1 LDSIVN
7 EWVFVGCYT
16 GESGGEG
23 EGIALLR
30 RHPATG
36 ALTRLGVVARTPS
49 PSFLVQHPARPVL
62 YAVNELDAGTVSA
75 FSVSGDGTV
84 TELAVQPTGGRH
96 PCHLAVTADQ
106 RHLLVANYGSGSVSV
121 HPLDADGAIGER
133 SDLLQLAGS
142 GPVGDRQAGPHA
154 HMVAPDPNGREVLI
168 CDLGSDRVWRSRL
181 DPLSGRLTPPDPAVV
196 TAPGT
201 GPRHLHRAADGVLLL
216 VSELAASLSWYRPGG
231 ALHLAGTVPASTT
244 GADNLPSEL
253 VMGADGRF
261 VYVGNRGPDT
271 VSAFAWNG
279 HKAELI
285 AEVPTGGAWPR
296 HLALL
301 GDHLYVANERSQT
314 VTTFRVDPD
323 SGVPRL
329 QGEPTGEP
337 SPTCLLRWI
346 PAIES
351 RQL

>member
-1 LDSIVN
+1 MN
-7 EWVFVGCYT
+7 ELIFVGCYT

-49 PSFLVQHPARPVL
+49 PSFLAQHPARPVL

-75 FSVSGDGTV
+75 FSVDGDGTL

-96 PCHLAVTADQ
+96 PCHLAISADHRQ
-106 RHLLVANYGSGSVSV
+106 LLVANYGSGSVSV
-121 HPLDADGAIGER
+121 HPLDPDGAIGEH

-142 GPVGDRQAGPHA
+142 GPVADRQAGPHA
-154 HMVAPDPNGREVLI
+154 HMVAPDPNGRDVLI
-168 CDLGSDRVWRSRL
+168 CDLGADRVWRTRL
-181 DPLSGRLTPPDPAVV
+181 DPLSGRLAPPDPAVV

-216 VSELAASLSWYRPGG
+216 VGELGGSLSWYRPGG
-231 ALHLAGTVPASTT
+231 ADGALQPAGRVPASTT
-244 GADNLPSEL
+244 GVDNQPSEL
-253 VMGADGRF
+253 VMGSDGRF
-261 VYVGNRGPDT
+261 IYVGNRGPDT

-279 HKAELI
+279 EKAELI
-285 AEVPTGGAWPR
+285 AEVPTGGVWPR
-296 HLALL
+296 HLVLL
-301 GDHLYVANERSQT
+301 GDHLYVANERSHT
-314 VTTFRVDPD
+314 VTTFRIDPD

-329 QGEPTGEP
+329 RGEPTGEP
-337 SPTCLLRWI
+337 SPACLLRWI
-346 PAIES
+346 PAIED
-351 RQL
+351 RHL